1 MSAKFSSALVAALLA
16 VSAVVVSVSGSSHP
30 APVRV
35 DASAAAEAVMSPTD
49 TGWQ

>member
-1 MSAKFSSALVAALLA
+1 MSAKFSSALVAVVLA

-30 APVRV
+30 APARV
-35 DASAAAEAVMSPTD
+35 DASAAAVMSLND

>member
-1 MSAKFSSALVAALLA
+1 MSAKFSSALVAVVLA
-16 VSAVVVSVSGSSHP
+16 ISAVVVSVSGSSHP

-35 DASAAAEAVMSPTD
+35 DALAASGVAMSPTD

>member
-1 MSAKFSSALVAALLA
+1 MSAKFSSALFSVVLA
-16 VSAVVVSVSGSSHP
+16 VSAVVVSTSQSSHP

-35 DASAAAEAVMSPTD
+35 DASAASEVAVSPTD

>member
-1 MSAKFSSALVAALLA
+1 MSAKISSALVAVVLA
-16 VSAVVVSVSGSSHP
+16 VSAVVVSVSGSSHS

-35 DASAAAEAVMSPTD
+35 DASAASQVTVSLND